1 MKMVG
6 WVLNVAEATSPGTR
20 DRIYGPHR
28 LIMEFD
34 NPFFSNQLILIS
46 SGTKPGSTM
55 QQKQYGLYS
64 APVVVG
70 ALGFFVDIYDLLLFS
85 VVRRSSFKDLNVSE
99 SAMKTIGEN
108 IISWQMLG
116 LTIGGII
123 WGVLGDKKGRKS
135 VLFGSI
141 LLYSLAT
148 IANGFVTDIDQYS
161 WLRFI
166 AGLGLAGELGA
177 SITLISELLPK
188 EKRGIA
194 TSIIGTS
201 GVLGSITAYFVFLIS
216 GENWRLCYYI
226 GGAMGLALLFLRVRV
241 LESRMYDNVKQE
253 KVQLG
258 NFWMFFNNRDRF
270 FRFLR
275 GILIGIPVWYIIG
288 VLISFSD
295 EFAKQFGITGFDQPK
310 ALMLQYTAL
319 AFGDMSAGFISN
331 YLKSRKKAMLIY
343 YGIIIV
349 FILLFFGLKGGGNA
363 FNMYLI
369 CMGLGFG
376 SGISVMYIAMSA
388 EQFGTNLRATAAISI
403 PNLVRGC
410 LPLIL
415 FLFQFLRGESV
426 FGDYVTAAW
435 VTGVVVLSLGI
446 ISVIKSKESFSNE
459 MDFIEK

>member
-1 MKMVG
+1 
-6 WVLNVAEATSPGTR
+6 
-20 DRIYGPHR
+20 
-28 LIMEFD
+28 
-34 NPFFSNQLILIS
+34 
-46 SGTKPGSTM
+46 
-55 QQKQYGLYS
+55 
-64 APVVVG
+64 
-70 ALGFFVDIYDLLLFS
+70 
-85 VVRRSSFKDLNVSE
+85 
-99 SAMKTIGEN
+99 
-108 IISWQMLG
+108 
-116 LTIGGII
+116 
-123 WGVLGDKKGRKS
+123 
-135 VLFGSI
+135 LFGSI

-226 GGAMGLALLFLRVRV
+226 GGAMGLALLFLRVSV
-241 LESRMYDNVKQE
+241 LESRMYDNIKHE

-310 ALMLQYTAL
+310 ALMLQYAAL
-319 AFGDMSAGFISN
+319 AFGDMSAGFVSN
-331 YLKSRKKAMLIY
+331 YLKSRKKALLIY
-343 YGIIIV
+343 YGITIF

-410 LPLIL
+410 LPLVL
-415 FLFQFLRGESV
+415 FLFQFLRGESM
-426 FGDYVTAAW
+426 FGDYITAAW
-435 VTGVVVLSLGI
+435 ITGVIVLSLGI

-459 MDFIEK
+459 MDFIEQ